1 MEYDTPP
8 GRSYRY
14 YTGQPLFPFGSG
26 LSLTTFTHSCTCAK
40 LTLQQDDSDISCSCT
55 VHNTGTVAGDEVL
68 MVYDSLSAGIRSKI
82 GKAHPVPLKR
92 LVEFER
98 VTVAAGK
105 SAPVPFKIPKKAL
118 SRRASWPGPRTGT
131 PRSSKWVCQQLFL
144 ESFCIPR
151 QG

>member
-118 SRRASWPGPRTGT
+118 SITTADG
-131 PRSSKWVCQQLFL
+131 SKMLYSGSHALVFSRGNGADVTI
-144 ESFCIPR
+144 EVTV
-151 QG
+151 